1 MGDGWVMVLAKASVM
16 VLARALAMVS
26 VMVLSMVSV
35 IAMAM
40 VMAMVMARTGILN
53 TGEEVIGPTGS
64 APLPLIAEL
73 L

>member
-1 MGDGWVMVLAKASVM
+1 MAKASVMVLAKASVM
-16 VLARALAMVS
+16 VLARALA
-26 VMVLSMVSV
+26 MVSV

-73 L
+73 S